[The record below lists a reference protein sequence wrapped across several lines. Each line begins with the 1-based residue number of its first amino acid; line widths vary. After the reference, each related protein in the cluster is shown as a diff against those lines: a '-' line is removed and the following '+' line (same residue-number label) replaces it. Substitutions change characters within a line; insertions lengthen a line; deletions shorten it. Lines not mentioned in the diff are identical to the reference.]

1 MNSDLQ
7 NCPDAVRLKK
17 PLASALRQKSRY
29 FKCHSGLELACP
41 VLDTG
46 ESSIFGLDPHFLGN
60 DDFGTNVRNRWT
72 RYTGFPARGRA
83 VTILTAAIVLIFAM
97 SLVFGC
103 TKENKDLGKLQEEN
117 RALKERLALFESPP
131 MKPGIASTHEK
142 MEELLVLARKLKA
155 SPNDFVGQQIKLHCR
170 FGGFENR
177 FLDQADGPK
186 FLSTYDIGFIA
197 QSGKEI
203 EEPIFTH
210 FFISKKEAKE
220 QGAYHLGVND
230 LITVYGIVNSAYNKE
245 PWIEVYVVKR
255 GWE

>member
-7 NCPDAVRLKK
+7 NCPDALKLKK
-17 PLASALRQKSRY
+17 PLASVLRQKSRY
-29 FKCHSGLELACP
+29 FKCHSGLDP
-41 VLDTG
+41 
-46 ESSIFGLDPHFLGN
+46 ESSIFGLDPRFLAN
-60 DDFGTNVRNRWT
+60 DDFGTNVKKRWT
-72 RYTGFPARGRA
+72 RYTGFPTRGRA
-83 VTILTAAIVLIFAM
+83 VTLLTAAITLILAI

-117 RALKERLALFESPP
+117 RVLKEKVASLESQI
-131 MKPGIASTHEK
+131 KPGITPKPEIS
-142 MEELLVLARKLKA
+142 EELLVLARKLKA

-170 FGGFENR
+170 FGGFENK
-177 FLDQADGPK
+177 FLDQMNGPK

-203 EEPIFTH
+203 NEPIFTH
-210 FFISKKEAKE
+210 LFISKKEAKE

-230 LITVYGIVNSAYNKE
+230 LITVYGIVNSAYNNE

-255 GWE
+255 EWE